1 MSSDEYGDRWSFR
14 ATEQRRRDQE
24 YRGKMDRFALD
35 AQARQYADA
44 LAAAK
49 PVGEMTV
56 EEIRQAQ
63 TAQWAQAMMDLT
75 DCPRLHEPTR
85 AAWLAR
91 LEALPLSGTESVQ
104 AARRLRREME
114 DYDDGELITDG
125 VRLSLVQLEDLCERL
140 IALTD
145 GTSR

>member
-1 MSSDEYGDRWSFR
+1 MSSDEHGDRWSFR
-14 ATEQRRRDQE
+14 ATEQRRHDQE

-63 TAQWAQAMMDLT
+63 TAQWAQAMMDL
-75 DCPRLHEPTR
+75 PT
-85 AAWLAR
+85 AR
-91 LEALPLSGTESVQ
+91 GCTSRP
-104 AARRLRREME
+104 ARRGLR
-114 DYDDGELITDG
+114 GW
-125 VRLSLVQLEDLCERL
+125 RLCR
-140 IALTD
+140 
-145 GTSR
+145 